1 MMIIALSYP
10 AGIGATDKAEVRLAR
25 LADST
30 SIRLIAFPEEFNK
43 VIIYMVLM
51 IISTT
56 ATNPPE
62 LSTPPTTRKTKT
74 AGTLVTTTGSTTLG
88 RSSTASPSEF
98 PHCSLQMR
106 MIRLTVMMV
115 MATLRVCQE
124 ARVDVDIDL
133 LDGLRLLC
141 ENFFSEDVRN

>member
-1 MMIIALSYP
+1 MSYP
-10 AGIGATDKAEVRLAR
+10 TGIGATDKAEVRLAR

-43 VIIYMVLM
+43 VIDINMVLM

-88 RSSTASPSEF
+88 RSSTVFPSEVDRIISF
-98 PHCSLQMR
+98 TSL
-106 MIRLTVMMV
+106 
-115 MATLRVCQE
+115 
-124 ARVDVDIDL
+124 
-133 LDGLRLLC
+133 G
-141 ENFFSEDVRN
+141 

>member
-1 MMIIALSYP
+1 MYP

-43 VIIYMVLM
+43 M
-51 IISTT
+51 INKYG
-56 ATNPPE
+56 AHDHLDDGDQTNPPE

-106 MIRLTVMMV
+106 MIRLTVIMV

-124 ARVDVDIDL
+124 ARVDVDVHL

-141 ENFFSEDVRN
+141 ENFFIEDVRN